1 MPSSGTT
8 DLVVSRNEI
17 VRRAY
22 IKLTTV
28 DANVTTVT
36 AILMQDGTAQ
46 LNSMIARWYKTG
58 IHIWKVRE
66 IVLFPQ
72 AFQRRYNI
80 SLSSPDHVTETYF
93 QTTVL
98 SAQAIGATV
107 IAVASSADMA
117 IGDQIGI
124 VLDGGVVHWSTVAA
138 VPSLTSVTIALALT
152 GSAASGNMVW
162 NYHAT
167 TPCTVPRPVGMGR
180 GNGSFRRHDPIGL
193 IDTPIGPFLSRLDYD
208 SLPNKNGPGIIT
220 QGFYDLQLSAGYVSV
235 WLVPS
240 QIQQIVKMTAQ
251 LPIEYFD
258 TATNTPDFPVEWIDA
273 LVYNLADMLSGE
285 SDVPAAVRQDIQQR
299 AALYLAEVS
308 AEDREGE
315 SLFFSPNMDP

>member
-1 MPSSGTT
+1 MTTSGDTQLT
-8 DLVVSRNEI
+8 VNRNEI

-22 IKLTTV
+22 IKLTAV
-28 DANVTTVT
+28 DANVTTIP

-93 QTTVL
+93 QTTIL
-98 SAQAIGATV
+98 QSQLAGATTLDV
-107 IAVASSADMA
+107 TSSADMLV
-117 IGDQIGI
+117 GDQIGV
-124 VLDGGVVHWSTVAA
+124 VLDGGVVHWSTVTA
-138 VPSLTSVTIALALT
+138 VPTATSVTLALALT
-152 GSAASGNMVW
+152 TSATAGNMVW
-162 NYHAT
+162 NYHAAT
-167 TPCTVPRPVGMGR
+167 TCTVPRPVGMGR
-180 GNGSFRRHDPIGL
+180 GNGSLRRHDPIGQ

-208 SLPNKNGPGIIT
+208 SLPNKSGPGIIT
-220 QGFYDLQLSAGYVSV
+220 QAFYDLQLSAGYVSV

-240 QIQQIVKMTAQ
+240 QIMQICKMTAQ

-258 TATNTPDFPVEWIDA
+258 TATNTPDFPAEWTDA

-285 SDVPAAVRQDIQQR
+285 SDVPAAARQDIAQR